1 MLTRLLHRG
10 FFLVL
15 CAVGTLGATE
25 TRADYVVGSV
35 VAQQGAA
42 AISGAEFLRGAAA
55 MIDSVNAKGGVGGQK
70 IKLVTGDDGIATG
83 SDPSKTVSEFNR
95 VLKESSPIAFV
106 NASGTPNMEALLK
119 DGTVTRAGVPV
130 VGPFSLS
137 NALRTRGEE
146 HMFFVRTGS
155 KEESYRM
162 VQQAHSMGMTRLAL
176 VYVDNNF
183 GKELNALARE
193 HLAAHPE
200 ITVHTH
206 VLPSTNPDVDT
217 VVKEILAKQTQ
228 MIFLLIPGRMVP
240 TVVKA
245 YCNQGGA
252 GFMVTSSAASA
263 DQIAAT
269 LGPDLARGIG
279 VMQVVPSVT
288 RKDIPVVR
296 DFHAAMNASHKT
308 WQPTAYALEGYI
320 NARIVVEGL
329 KRMNGTRPADL
340 SKALRTLKGLDL
352 GGLVVD
358 LSAPKRSG
366 LRFVDIGVIGHDG
379 KLRM

>member
-1 MLTRLLHRG
+1 MSFRASGAFFPWLLSVAI
-10 FFLVL
+10 L
-15 CAVGTLGATE
+15 ASASA
-25 TRADYVVGSV
+25 RAEYVVGSV

-42 AISGAEFLRGAAA
+42 AVSGAEFLKGAAA
-55 MIDSVNAKGGVGGQK
+55 LFDAVNAQGGVRGQK
-70 IKLVTGDDGIATG
+70 IKLVTGDDGGAAG
-83 SDPSKTVSEFNR
+83 SDPAKTVSEFNR

-106 NASGTPNMEALLK
+106 NASGTPNMEALGK
-119 DGTVTRAGVPV
+119 DGTVARAGVPV

-137 NALRTRGEE
+137 NALRTRGEP

-155 KEESYRM
+155 KEESHRM
-162 VQQAHSMGMTRLAL
+162 VQQARSMGMTRLAL

-193 HLAAHPE
+193 HLAAYPE
-200 ITVHTH
+200 IAVQTH
-206 VLPSTNPDVDT
+206 ALLSTDPDVNS
-217 VVKEILAKQTQ
+217 VAKAILEKQTQ

-240 TVVKA
+240 AMVKA
-245 YCNQGGA
+245 YRGLGGA

-263 DQIAAT
+263 DQMVAA
-269 LGPDLARGIG
+269 LGPEAARGIA
-279 VMQVVPSVT
+279 VMQVVPSVI

-308 WQPTAYALEGYI
+308 WQPTAFALEGYI

-329 KRMNGTRPADL
+329 KRTSGTRPADL
-340 SKALRTLKGLDL
+340 SKALRTIKGVDL

-358 LSAPKRSG
+358 LSDPKRSG
-366 LRFVDIGVIGHDG
+366 LRFVDIGVIGQDG
-379 KLRM
+379 KLKM